1 MTGDHRQSRAEHYR
15 EIAASLARLAER
27 MQFHEA
33 RQQLFT
39 LAEQFERMAEFAE
52 KWEEIER

>member
-1 MTGDHRQSRAEHYR
+1 MAGDDRQSRAEYYR
-15 EIAASLARLAER
+15 EIAASLARLAGQ
-27 MQFHEA
+27 MQFYEV

-52 KWEEIER
+52 KWEEIKR